1 MNRICIIDIGT
12 NSVLCLIAEKLEN
25 GTVSEKEQKVKSI
38 GLGRYLSS
46 RGELLKEGVDIVI
59 NIMNE
64 WKKEI
69 ESSGIEQIIA
79 VGTHVFRRALN
90 GKEVS
95 GRISERTGIPFEIL
109 NEEQEA
115 FYGFLGATWG
125 HKRGEKVLTIDVG
138 GGSTEFVN
146 GEEGSITNF
155 TSIDL
160 GVVSSTEIFLK
171 NDPPAPGSMRK
182 LRRYVFD
189 KLSGLNKQEYCNPET
204 VICMGGTATT
214 LVALCLELEKYDGQL
229 VTGTVL
235 NRIQIEKWQKM
246 LSGRNLNER
255 KKLLKVYPDRADVI
269 VAGTVILNCIMDYLN
284 IDRFII
290 SDRGLRFGI
299 VLREFSGFT
308 Y

>member
-1 MNRICIIDIGT
+1 VNRICIIDIGT
-12 NSVLCLIAEKLEN
+12 NSVLYLIAEKLKD
-25 GTVSEKEQKVKSI
+25 GTVSEKKQKVKSI
-38 GLGRYLSS
+38 GLGKYLSS

-59 NIMNE
+59 NIING

-69 ESSGIEQIIA
+69 ESSGIEQIKA
-79 VGTHVFRRALN
+79 VGTHIFRKALN
-90 GKEVS
+90 REEVS
-95 GRISERTGIPFEIL
+95 RRISGSTGIPFEIL

-125 HKRGEKVLTIDVG
+125 HKLGQKVLTIDVG

-146 GEEGSITNF
+146 GEDGSITNF
-155 TSIDL
+155 MSIDL
-160 GVVSSTEIFLK
+160 GAVSSTEMFLK

-182 LRRYVFD
+182 LRKYIFD
-189 KLSGLNKQEYCNPET
+189 KLSGLDKPEYNNPET

-214 LVALCLELEKYDGQL
+214 LAALFLELEKYDGRL

-235 NRIQIEKWQKM
+235 NRIQIEKWQKI
-246 LSGRNLNER
+246 LSRMDLNER
-255 KKLLKVYPDRADVI
+255 RKLLRVYPDRADVI

-299 VLREFSGFT
+299 VLREISGFT